1 MMKKILIINNGL
13 ACGGIQRAS
22 VAFANICAEKLFDVH
37 LLSVYKS
44 PHFYSLDDRVKFY
57 EPKNDQKNKYF
68 RTLHILYFARKQTNK
83 INPDIIIAHGE
94 WTNPFIA
101 LALYKNRKKMFLQD
115 HMNPDLHLGFLHRF
129 LTRRLYGKV
138 CGVIALTE
146 QAKRNHI
153 NRNKVTNIQVI
164 PNFAN
169 IIVTPKTE
177 KENRIISVGRLS
189 KEKGHEYLIKAFALL
204 KKDMAGENGWM
215 LDIVGDG
222 PEYLK
227 LKTLTETLNIGDNV
241 VFHGFKLDF
250 SEIIAKSKIFV
261 LPSLSECFPQALI
274 EAMALNLPCIAT
286 YCVIESS
293 IIVNNHDGLLV
304 ESGNVDA
311 LAKAMA
317 KLIADEELRCFLA
330 NNALKV
336 KDYFSAEKLS
346 DEYLKFILR

>member
-1 MMKKILIINNGL
+1 MKKILIISHGL
-13 ACGGIQRAS
+13 SCGGIQRAS
-22 VAFANICAEKLFDVH
+22 VTFANICAKKAFEVH
-37 LLSVYKS
+37 VLSVYKS
-44 PHFYSLDDRVKFY
+44 THFYSLDDRIKFY
-57 EPKNDQKNKYF
+57 EPKNYEKNKYM
-68 RTLHILYFARKQTNK
+68 RALHILYFVRKQTNK
-83 INPDIIIAHGE
+83 INPDIIIGHGE

-101 LALYKNRKKMFLQD
+101 LALYKNRKKVFLED
-115 HMNPDLHLGFLHRF
+115 HMSPDLHLGFLHRF
-129 LTRRLYGKV
+129 LTRRLYRKV

-164 PNFAN
+164 PNFVN
-169 IIVTPKTE
+169 IIVTPDTE

-204 KKDMAGENGWM
+204 KGDLTGKSDWM

-227 LKTLTETLNIGDNV
+227 LKALTETLNIGDRV

-274 EAMALNLPCIAT
+274 EAMALKLPCIAT
-286 YCVIESS
+286 HCVIDSS
-293 IIVNNHDGLLV
+293 IIVNNYNGLLV
-304 ESGNVDA
+304 EPGNIDE
-311 LAKAMA
+311 LATAME
-317 KLIADEELRCFLA
+317 KLISDEELRRFLS

-336 KDYFSAEKLS
+336 KEDFSAEKLS
-346 DEYLKFILR
+346 DEYLKFILK